1 MIKII
6 CFIIVLVISISLTSW
21 IKIKINDWHQIKKI
35 RKNNVK

>member
-6 CFIIVLVISISLTSW
+6 CFIIVLVISISLTSR
-21 IKIKINDWHQIKKI
+21 IKIKINDWLQIKKI